1 MNVFDIIKKDGS
13 SSARTGLLKT
23 SHGTVKTPV
32 FMPVGTRGAVKGTMP
47 NQLAEAGSQIILAN
61 TFHLML
67 KPGADVIEKC
77 GGLHKF
83 MAWDKPIL
91 TDSGGFQVFSL
102 STINFTDDN
111 GTEFAS
117 PYDGA
122 KIKLDAAGAT
132 NIQNRL
138 GADIIM
144 CFDQCPAFLPAG
156 KKEQVN
162 PDEIA
167 EAASHGA
174 SSRTVE
180 QAKKEI
186 EKAVERTIKWA
197 KICKET
203 HSNNNQLLF
212 GIVQGQTDFQLR
224 QSCAEELIKMDF
236 PGYAIGGLSVGEG
249 TEQML
254 QTIRWTAPLLPED
267 RPRYLM
273 GVGTPADII
282 QAVEAG
288 IDMFDCVIPTRN
300 GRNALAF
307 TSNGP
312 IRLRNSAYIDDFSP
326 IDPSC
331 QCLCCSTY
339 TRAAIRH
346 FFNVGEMLGPI
357 MLSLHNIFFYHNLMD
372 KIRENIENGAF
383 TKWAEQALQSPA
395 YARNKQEIN
404 DKEDTEYRKE

>member
-1 MNVFDIIKKDGS
+1 MSIFEIIKKDTQS
-13 SSARTGLLKT
+13 NARTGLLRT

-32 FMPVGTRGAVKGTMP
+32 FMPVGTRGAVKGIMP
-47 NQLAEAGSQIILAN
+47 QQIRDAGSQIILAN

-67 KPGADVIEKC
+67 KPGVETIEKC

-83 MAWDKPIL
+83 MAWDRPIL
-91 TDSGGFQVFSL
+91 TDSGGYQVFSL
-102 STINFTDDN
+102 STINSTDDS

-132 NIQNRL
+132 EIQSKF

-144 CFDQCPAFLPAG
+144 CFDQCPAFDAD
-156 KKEQVN
+156 KKELQ
-162 PDEIA
+162 
-167 EAASHGA
+167 
-174 SSRTVE
+174 
-180 QAKKEI
+180 
-186 EKAVERTIKWA
+186 KAVQRTIKWA
-197 KICKET
+197 KICKES
-203 HSNNNQLLF
+203 HPNNRQLLF
-212 GIVQGQTDFQLR
+212 GIVQGQTDCQLR

-236 PGYAIGGLSVGEG
+236 LGYAIGGLSVGEG

-254 QTIRWTAPLLPED
+254 QTVRFTAPLLPESK
-267 RPRYLM
+267 PRYLM

-288 IDMFDCVIPTRN
+288 IDMFDCVMPTRN

-307 TSNGP
+307 TEKGP
-312 IRLRNSAYIDDFSP
+312 IRLRNAAYIDDFRP

-331 QCLCCSTY
+331 RCLCCSTY
-339 TRAAIRH
+339 TRSAIRH

-357 MLSLHNIFFYHNLMD
+357 LLSLHNIVFYHNLMD
-372 KIRENIENGAF
+372 KIRKNIENGTF
-383 TKWAEQALQSPA
+383 TGWAAQALQSPA
-395 YARNKQEIN
+395 YARSSQVNN
-404 DKEDTEYRKE
+404 DTENIEYRKE

>member
-1 MNVFDIIKKDGS
+1 MNVFEIIKKDS
-13 SSARTGLLKT
+13 LSSARTGLLKT
-23 SHGTVKTPV
+23 THGTVKTPV

-47 NQLAEAGSQIILAN
+47 QQLRDAGSQIVLAN

-67 KPGADVIEKC
+67 KPGVEVIEKC

-83 MAWDKPIL
+83 MAWDGPIL
-91 TDSGGFQVFSL
+91 TDSGGYQVFSL
-102 STINFTDDN
+102 STINSTDDS

-117 PYDGA
+117 PYDGS

-132 NIQNRL
+132 TIQNKL

-144 CFDQCPAFLPAG
+144 CFDQCPAFDAKP
-156 KKEQVN
+156 KEQ
-162 PDEIA
+162 
-167 EAASHGA
+167 
-174 SSRTVE
+174 
-180 QAKKEI
+180 Q
-186 EKAVERTIKWA
+186 KAVERTIKWA
-197 KICKET
+197 KICKES
-203 HSNNNQLLF
+203 HSNNRQLLF
-212 GIVQGQTDFQLR
+212 GIVQGQTDQQLR
-224 QSCAEELIKMDF
+224 QNCAAELIKMDF

-254 QTIRWTAPLLPED
+254 QTVRFTAPLLPENK
-267 RPRYLM
+267 PRYLM

-288 IDMFDCVIPTRN
+288 IDMFDCVMPTRN

-307 TSNGP
+307 TANGP
-312 IRLRNSAYIDDFSP
+312 IRLRNAAYIDDFRP

-339 TRAAIRH
+339 TRSAIRH

-383 TKWAEQALQSPA
+383 PKWAAQALQSPA
-395 YARNKQEIN
+395 YARNKQANN
-404 DKEDTEYRKE
+404 DTEDTEYRKE

>member
-1 MNVFDIIKKDGS
+1 MCLSGKRVMNELEIIKKDSS
-13 SSARTGLLKT
+13 SSARTGILQT
-23 SHGTVKTPV
+23 AHGRVRTPV

-47 NQLAEAGSQIILAN
+47 QQLRDAGSQIVLAN

-67 KPGADVIEKC
+67 KPSVEVIEKC

-83 MAWDKPIL
+83 MAWDRPIL

-102 STINFTDDN
+102 STINSTDDS

-117 PYDGA
+117 PYDGS
-122 KIKLDAAGAT
+122 KIKLDPLVVTG
-132 NIQNRL
+132 IQNRL

-144 CFDQCPAFLPAG
+144 CFDQCPAFDAKP
-156 KKEQVN
+156 KEQ
-162 PDEIA
+162 
-167 EAASHGA
+167 
-174 SSRTVE
+174 
-180 QAKKEI
+180 Q
-186 EKAVERTIKWA
+186 KAVERTIKWA
-197 KICKET
+197 KICKES
-203 HSNNNQLLF
+203 HSNNRQLLF
-212 GIVQGQTDFQLR
+212 GIVQGQTDQQLR
-224 QSCAEELIKMDF
+224 QNCAAELIKMDF

-254 QTIRWTAPLLPED
+254 QTVRFTAPLLPENK
-267 RPRYLM
+267 PRYLM

-288 IDMFDCVIPTRN
+288 IDMFDCVMPSRN

-307 TSNGP
+307 TANGP
-312 IRLRNSAYIDDFSP
+312 IRLRNAAYIDDFRP

-331 QCLCCSTY
+331 RCLCCSTY
-339 TRAAIRH
+339 TRSAIRH

-372 KIRENIENGAF
+372 KMRENIENGAF
-383 TKWAEQALQSPA
+383 SKWAEQALQSPA
-395 YARNKQEIN
+395 YARNKLANN
-404 DKEDTEYRKE
+404 DTEDTEYRKE

>member
-1 MNVFDIIKKDGS
+1 MSIFEIITKDTS
-13 SSARTGLLKT
+13 SSARTGILRT
-23 SHGTVKTPV
+23 SHGPVKTPV
-32 FMPVGTRGAVKGTMP
+32 FMPVGTRAAVKGIMP
-47 NQLAEAGSQIILAN
+47 QQLREAGSQIVLAN

-67 KPGADVIEKC
+67 KPGVETIEKC

-83 MAWDKPIL
+83 MAWDGPIL

-102 STINFTDDN
+102 STINSTDDS

-117 PYDGA
+117 PYDGT

-132 NIQNRL
+132 EIQNKL

-144 CFDQCPAFLPAG
+144 CFDQCPAFDTD
-156 KKEQVN
+156 KKELQ
-162 PDEIA
+162 
-167 EAASHGA
+167 
-174 SSRTVE
+174 
-180 QAKKEI
+180 
-186 EKAVERTIKWA
+186 KAVQRTIKWA

-203 HSNNNQLLF
+203 HRNNQQLLF
-212 GIVQGQTDFQLR
+212 ANCAGSNRPATPAEVVQK
-224 QSCAEELIKMDF
+224 ELVKMDF

-254 QTIRWTAPLLPED
+254 QTVRFTAPLLPENK
-267 RPRYLM
+267 PRYLM

-288 IDMFDCVIPTRN
+288 IDMFDCVMPTRN

-307 TSNGP
+307 TENGP
-312 IRLRNSAYIDDFSP
+312 IRLRNSAYIDDFRP

-331 QCLCCSTY
+331 RCLCCTTY
-339 TRAAIRH
+339 TRCAIRH

-357 MLSLHNIFFYHNLMD
+357 LLSLHNIVFYHNLMD
-372 KIRENIENGAF
+372 KIRKNIENGTFAG
-383 TKWAEQALQSPA
+383 WAAQALQSPA
-395 YARNKQEIN
+395 YARNSQVNN
-404 DKEDTEYRKE
+404 DTENIEYRKE

>member
-1 MNVFDIIKKDGS
+1 
-13 SSARTGLLKT
+13 
-23 SHGTVKTPV
+23 
-32 FMPVGTRGAVKGTMP
+32 MPVGTRGAVKGTMP
-47 NQLAEAGSQIILAN
+47 QQLVDAGSQIVLAN

-67 KPGADVIEKC
+67 KPGVETIEKC

-83 MAWDKPIL
+83 MAWDGPIL
-91 TDSGGFQVFSL
+91 TDSGGYQVFSL
-102 STINFTDDN
+102 STINSTDDS

-117 PYDGA
+117 PYDGS
-122 KIKLDAAGAT
+122 KIKLDPLVVTG
-132 NIQNRL
+132 IQNRL

-162 PDEIA
+162 
-167 EAASHGA
+167 
-174 SSRTVE
+174 SRTVE
-180 QAKKEI
+180 QVKKEI

-197 KICKET
+197 KICKGS
-203 HSNNNQLLF
+203 HSNNRQLLF
-212 GIVQGQTDFQLR
+212 GIVQGQTDCQLR
-224 QSCAEELIKMDF
+224 QSCAAELIKMDF

-249 TEQML
+249 MEQML
-254 QTIRWTAPLLPED
+254 QTVRFTAQLLPETK
-267 RPRYLM
+267 PRYLM

-288 IDMFDCVIPTRN
+288 IDMFDCVMPTRN

-307 TSNGP
+307 TVNGP
-312 IRLRNSAYIDDFSP
+312 IRLRNAAYIDDFRP

-331 QCLCCSTY
+331 RCLCCSTY
-339 TRAAIRH
+339 TRSAIRH

-372 KIRENIENGAF
+372 KMRENIENGTF

-395 YARNKQEIN
+395 YARNKLANN
-404 DKEDTEYRKE
+404 DTEDTEYRKE